1 MAKSKQTK
9 DIKGYL
15 FIAAGSGSVNVVY
28 DDNDDDAGLSAAIA
42 SAMLEDNNLFNII
55 STALLAIVDDNEK
68 YNSKKSNKLPKT
80 VKKTSK

>member
-1 MAKSKQTK
+1 MATQRKKAK

-42 SAMLEDNNLFNII
+42 SAMLEDNNLFNIV
-55 STALLAIVDDNEK
+55 STAFLAIIDDK
-68 YNSKKSNKLPKT
+68 PKKAVKPVKSVT
-80 VKKTSK
+80 KKTAKK